1 MEIDE
6 LFIIIFISL
15 YFIVAFVSFAVIII
29 CCICR
34 KARERAGIEMEEEEI
49 NKTKIFI

>member
-15 YFIVAFVSFAVIII
+15 YFIVAFVSFAVIIT
-29 CCICR
+29 CCLC
-34 KARERAGIEMEEEEI
+34 KRERAGIEMEEEEI
-49 NKTKIFI
+49 K

>member
-15 YFIVAFVSFAVIII
+15 YFIVAFVSFPVIIM
-29 CCICR
+29 CCLCKR
-34 KARERAGIEMEEEEI
+34 ARESAGIEMEEEEI
-49 NKTKIFI
+49 K